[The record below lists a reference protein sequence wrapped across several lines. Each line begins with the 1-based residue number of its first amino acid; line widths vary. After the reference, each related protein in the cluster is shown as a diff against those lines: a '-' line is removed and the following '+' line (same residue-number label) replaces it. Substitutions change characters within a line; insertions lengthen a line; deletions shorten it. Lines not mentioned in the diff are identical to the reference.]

1 MRLRLYFCLL
11 CLLGTSHALAAD
23 NSRVLTTIKPLQQ
36 IAAAVLD
43 GVDSPAL
50 LMEPGASPHTYALRP
65 SDRRA
70 LAAAERIYWVGPELE
85 LFLEDLLERQ
95 NNSVALLHLPQMS
108 IREQLQSHN
117 FQQEE
122 PSGHAGHNT
131 HGHEHG
137 HGHDHGSLDPHIWLS
152 PTNARAIARYMAE
165 DLANVYP
172 QQVEQLKANL
182 AVFEQRLKA
191 VDASLQARLSALQN
205 KPYFVFHDGYG
216 YFEDH
221 YGIRPQGI
229 FSLSHEV
236 QPGARHVNQLR
247 QQLQEAGPSC
257 VFTEPQFTPRLVSS
271 LTEGLPVSV
280 GALDPLGSAIDVGP
294 KGYERMLEDIAGAL
308 ATCLETL

>member
-1 MRLRLYFCLL
+1 MRLRLYFCLI
-11 CLLGTSHALAAD
+11 CLLGASHALAAD

-36 IAAAVLD
+36 IAAAVMD
-43 GVDSPAL
+43 GIDSPAL

-95 NNSVALLHLPQMS
+95 ENSVALLHLPQMS
-108 IREQLQSHN
+108 VREQLQSHN

-122 PSGHAGHNT
+122 PSGHAGHDT
-131 HGHEHG
+131 HGQEHG

-165 DLANVYP
+165 DLASVYP
-172 QQVEQLKANL
+172 QQSDQLQANL
-182 AVFEQRLKA
+182 AVFEQRLAA
-191 VDASLQARLSALQN
+191 VDASLQARLNVLQD

-221 YGIRPQGI
+221 YGIRPRGI

-247 QQLQEAGPSC
+247 QQLQAAGPSC
-257 VFTEPQFTPRLVSS
+257 VFTEPQFTPRLVNS

-280 GALDPLGSAIDVGP
+280 GVLDPLGSAIEVGP

-308 ATCLETL
+308 ASCLETL